1 MGNMFQVNLFTH
13 DKTLFK
19 QVFSDGCSEKPAPL
33 RKTSRISLNEA
44 LSACRRAPA
53 PAIATCSFHPDPP
66 NWSDAQTALPV
77 TLTDCQEQRPTS
89 REIVPSNDEEPS
101 LPAVR
106 SAHAQLRATMFG
118 ISHARKEK
126 GKIRPVGTISR
137 DVMHYNIGFC
147 DMHQMPYIHQVLRG
161 KCGIVNANVSRIAPL
176 IICSSTGFMTGPPRG
191 GTGFVAGIPRHI
203 RGRSRRLLRRPDGE
217 WSR

>member
-1 MGNMFQVNLFTH
+1 MLYGCNTGIFGGRNAHALWEADAYLLSLPSYPLLFENTRLMGNMFQVNLFTH

-137 DVMHYNIGFC
+137 DVMRTRC
-147 DMHQMPYIHQVLRG
+147 VRQM
-161 KCGIVNANVSRIAPL
+161 L
-176 IICSSTGFMTGPPRG
+176 ICFLPHHTPCSSRKQG
-191 GTGFVAGIPRHI
+191 
-203 RGRSRRLLRRPDGE
+203 
-217 WSR
+217 